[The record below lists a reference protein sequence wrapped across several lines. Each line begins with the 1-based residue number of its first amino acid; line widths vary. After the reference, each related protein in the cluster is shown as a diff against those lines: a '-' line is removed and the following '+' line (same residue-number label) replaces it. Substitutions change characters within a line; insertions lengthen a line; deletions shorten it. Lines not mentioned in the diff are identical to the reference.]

1 MGGPRGQKW
10 GVKQG
15 GFEGGKIGGLE
26 AYPGAMGLRDPVV
39 LGGYPHMFPF
49 QKFTCTPIE
58 GFWGFAPSFRWK
70 QRCVLV
76 LKICV
81 LPGKGVP
88 RDAPRLAMSS
98 SHSRRPL
105 SI

>member
-39 LGGYPHMFPF
+39 LGAFPHMFAF
-49 QKFTCTPIE
+49 QKFTCTPHT
-58 GFWGFAPSFRWK
+58 GFLGIRPEFQVETEVCSRFKNLRASR
-70 QRCVLV
+70 
-76 LKICV
+76 
-81 LPGKGVP
+81 KGC
-88 RDAPRLAMSS
+88 S
-98 SHSRRPL
+98 
-105 SI
+105 